1 VSSVLAWLLIPIAA
15 VALGLAWAT
24 WRGRAPRPVEAERGM
39 EDRERFRQA
48 MEKPLP
54 SLTPSPRD
62 EDGFDR

>member
-1 VSSVLAWLLIPIAA
+1 
-15 VALGLAWAT
+15 
-24 WRGRAPRPVEAERGM
+24 M

-54 SLTPSPRD
+54 SLTRSPRD

>member
-1 VSSVLAWLLIPIAA
+1 MSVLVWLLIPVGA
-15 VALGLAWAT
+15 VALGLIWAM
-24 WRGRAPRPVEAERGM
+24 WRGRSPKPVEAERGM

-54 SLTPSPRD
+54 SLSRAPRD